1 MENYVNYWEKLFHTC
16 VIVWSASFLIAFS
29 GVANAEET
37 TGEITDHYKQIISQ
51 KPYVV
56 EVCKDVATS
65 GDKTGDTVMGA
76 IIGGVI
82 GNNVTKDLPDGGT
95 AGAIIGGL
103 LGNMN
108 SDAKG
113 GTKTVCERQ
122 TRYNETTQTVYSYS
136 TITFTLPGSMKEYTV
151 RFKK

>member
-1 MENYVNYWEKLFHTC
+1 MNYWEKLFHTC
-16 VIVWSASFLIAFS
+16 AIVWGASFLIAFS

-37 TGEITDHYKQIISQ
+37 TGQITDHYKEVISQ
-51 KPYVV
+51 KPYIV

-108 SDAKG
+108 SDAQG
-113 GTKTVCERQ
+113 GYKTVCQKE
-122 TRYNETTQTVYSYS
+122 TRYNESKETIYSHS
-136 TITFTLPGSMKEYTV
+136 TIRFTVPGTTKTYTV
-151 RFKK
+151 KFRK